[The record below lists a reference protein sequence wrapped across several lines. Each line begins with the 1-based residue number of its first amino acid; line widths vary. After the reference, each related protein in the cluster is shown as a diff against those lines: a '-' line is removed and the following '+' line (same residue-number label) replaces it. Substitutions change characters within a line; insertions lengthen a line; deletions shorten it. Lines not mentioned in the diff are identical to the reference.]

1 MNDFAGRRV
10 AVTGASGFIGG
21 RVVERLVLET
31 GAEVRALVRGYG
43 RAARLSV
50 LPQERLTFRAVDL
63 DAPQSLRKALHGC
76 DLVVHCAFGSQ
87 GEVDDRWRTTV
98 EGTAN
103 LLAAAKLAGVERL
116 VHLSTVDVYDTSGLT
131 RFDETAPALGE
142 DADDREYE
150 QQKAAAERL
159 VLAAH
164 GDGPE
169 TVVLQPGVVYGPWG
183 GQWTVAQL
191 TRPAEEFE
199 ELAVTGAGGAC
210 NAVYVDD
217 VVDAVLAALAEPGV
231 AGRKFLVGGPDE
243 PGWGEFFDRLRG
255 VRGLP
260 APYGTSADGAVPDWE
275 QALYASP
282 ARMDAALA
290 ARLLAVPR
298 TSLDEGMTRTAE
310 WARWAGYGA
319 SGGAGR

>member
-1 MNDFAGRRV
+1 MNDFAGRRIV
-10 AVTGASGFIGG
+10 VTGASGFIGA
-21 RVVERLVLET
+21 RVVERLVLDT

-50 LPQERLTFRAVDL
+50 LPQERLTFQTVDL
-63 DAPQSLRKALHGC
+63 DDPRSLRKALHGG

-87 GEVDDRWRTTV
+87 GEVADRWRTTV

-103 LLAAAKLAGVERL
+103 LLAAAKLAGADRL
-116 VHLSTVDVYDTSGLT
+116 VHLSTVDVYDTTGLT
-131 RFDETAPALGE
+131 RFDETAPPLPE
-142 DADDREYE
+142 NADDREYE

-217 VVDAVLAALAEPGV
+217 VVDAVLAALAEPAA

-243 PGWGEFFDRLRG
+243 PGWGEFFDRLREI
-255 VRGLP
+255 RGLTAP
-260 APYGTSADGAVPDWE
+260 AGTAARGAVPDWE

-282 ARMDAALA
+282 ARVDAALA
-290 ARLLAVPR
+290 ARVLTAPR
-298 TSLDEGMTRTAE
+298 TTLDDGMARTAE

-319 SGGAGR
+319 PGGASR